1 MFAVIRKILSFARN
15 IKGSLKVIEN
25 KRKVTLVGGYQFF
38 DNVSGVTLTCG
49 STKED
54 IVMNEHSELFGE
66 LISFNHGKITIGDWA
81 KIGYGTKIHCV
92 NSITIGNDT
101 AIADNVLIVDHNYHP
116 VNPADR
122 LYMRHTP
129 HGSIERSPMCAANAP
144 IVIGKNVWIGSN
156 VRVNKGVTIG
166 DNSVIG
172 ANSIVTKNIPAN
184 CVAVGNPAHVV
195 KENIDKTT
203 TPIFPLKK

>member
-66 LISFNHGKITIGDWA
+66 LISFNHGKITNGQERQ
-81 KIGYGTKIHCV
+81 KV
-92 NSITIGNDT
+92 S
-101 AIADNVLIVDHNYHP
+101 
-116 VNPADR
+116 
-122 LYMRHTP
+122 
-129 HGSIERSPMCAANAP
+129 GSS
-144 IVIGKNVWIGSN
+144 
-156 VRVNKGVTIG
+156 
-166 DNSVIG
+166 
-172 ANSIVTKNIPAN
+172 
-184 CVAVGNPAHVV
+184 
-195 KENIDKTT
+195 
-203 TPIFPLKK
+203 